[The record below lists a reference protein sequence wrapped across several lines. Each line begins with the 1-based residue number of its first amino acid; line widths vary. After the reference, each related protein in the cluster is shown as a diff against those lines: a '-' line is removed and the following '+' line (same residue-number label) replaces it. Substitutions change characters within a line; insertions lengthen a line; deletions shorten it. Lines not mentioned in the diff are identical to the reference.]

1 MLYLINYTLER
12 GLDSN
17 VFLGS
22 QHDVARRTLPNCG
35 RLMRENFRKLI
46 KKRKDF

>member
-12 GLDSN
+12 GLNSN

-22 QHDVARRTLPNCG
+22 QHDVARHYQIAGDL
-35 RLMRENFRKLI
+35 
-46 KKRKDF
+46 